1 MPLPVPPSLGAFSLS
16 RCFKRLAAAWFA
28 VNAAAL
34 TAGGP
39 FNTTEY
45 AAALPSWLWVAGTAG
60 VFLLLSL
67 PALRSRHPLDDYYL
81 LGGSL
86 LYGVGLV
93 GSYTGAASYGF
104 VGVVLLALAL
114 LWYPLLK
121 QPDFHPF
128 PFSMPRK
135 AALIGTAVCGV
146 LLAAVTGTV
155 TCLRYANYQSPNYDF
170 GLFCQM
176 FHYLKETLLPLTTS
190 ERNQLLSHFAV
201 HLSPIWYV
209 LLPAYCLFPSPYTL
223 QIAQAVVLAL
233 GLIPLYLICRKR
245 GLSPKATLAFSGLY
259 ALYPALSTGAFFDI
273 HENCFLPPL
282 LLTLFA
288 CYEYGKYKGLFLAAA
303 GVLLV
308 KEDAAVYLLFF
319 ALFLFFSEKERRR
332 ALWLAGMGIGYFL
345 LAILWLQWQGEGAM
359 FGRYDNLTGTEGL
372 LSLPDTLL
380 RNPGFFLTQLFHTD
394 SGDGGKLLY
403 LFQLLVPLAGL
414 PVLARRPGRLLLL
427 APLLL
432 NLLTQYRYQYDIGFQ
447 YSFGIAAFLFYAA
460 VLNTS
465 ELPPRW
471 RPRLLLY
478 AGAACLLLFQT
489 AVLPFLNNQVALVR
503 ENAALNAQ
511 LDEAMDAVPEGAS
524 VTASTMFV
532 PHLSQRDVLYELTYH
547 PTPDTDYL
555 VLDLRPAYQ
564 SESMAEAAP
573 FLEAGYEVVACW
585 EDAAAIL
592 RAPAE
597 G

>member
-60 VFLLLSL
+60 VVLLLSL

-114 LWYPLLK
+114 LWHPLLK

-135 AALIGTAVCGV
+135 AALIGIAVCGV

-259 ALYPALSTGAFFDI
+259 ALYPALSTGAFSTFM
-273 HENCFLPPL
+273 
-282 LLTLFA
+282 
-288 CYEYGKYKGLFLAAA
+288 K
-303 GVLLV
+303 
-308 KEDAAVYLLFF
+308 
-319 ALFLFFSEKERRR
+319 
-332 ALWLAGMGIGYFL
+332 
-345 LAILWLQWQGEGAM
+345 
-359 FGRYDNLTGTEGL
+359 
-372 LSLPDTLL
+372 
-380 RNPGFFLTQLFHTD
+380 
-394 SGDGGKLLY
+394 
-403 LFQLLVPLAGL
+403 
-414 PVLARRPGRLLLL
+414 
-427 APLLL
+427 
-432 NLLTQYRYQYDIGFQ
+432 
-447 YSFGIAAFLFYAA
+447 
-460 VLNTS
+460 
-465 ELPPRW
+465 
-471 RPRLLLY
+471 
-478 AGAACLLLFQT
+478 
-489 AVLPFLNNQVALVR
+489 
-503 ENAALNAQ
+503 
-511 LDEAMDAVPEGAS
+511 
-524 VTASTMFV
+524 TASF
-532 PHLSQRDVLYELTYH
+532 PR
-547 PTPDTDYL
+547 
-555 VLDLRPAYQ
+555 
-564 SESMAEAAP
+564 
-573 FLEAGYEVVACW
+573 CC
-585 EDAAAIL
+585 
-592 RAPAE
+592 
-597 G
+597 